1 MKRYFIYIIM
11 VVAALFVGCTTEDVN
26 SIPDM
31 VDAGDIEVTFSVNGE
46 EVSRYGETLGNL
58 DLSSVSHTIVVDV
71 TLNNDGVYWTPV
83 SNKEWCQIVE
93 ETHRGSGSFTIVI
106 NANDS
111 FDARETATIKFVAG
125 EFEEKMLTV
134 DHNGNVFVIEQVY
147 AVSTKAAGS
156 ITTQVKTFD
165 TAEAWSFECDAW
177 ITATKGAVT
186 TSAEGETITE
196 FIITWE
202 ANADASRYGEVKLI
216 KDGKNYADG
225 WINIWQYGTELTYD
239 AEGAD
244 GNILLAAEEPAPLEL
259 RVPKQTIKEIGYAV
273 DNNIVMPSWVT
284 YTTQENSDNTVSYML
299 QFADNPS
306 DAELIRETKLVLSM
320 LSGSHNVNLPRI
332 NQSYYAKP
340 NQGLITGPGLA
351 LFAKRWNEGGVAAVS
366 QWCVNGVPTITS
378 DIDLI
383 DIEWVSIGTAEHP
396 WTGEFNGNGKKL
408 VNLKSSQPLFGVCKD
423 ATIKNIVFDE
433 TSKINVGGD
442 YEEICYLAPLAATL
456 ENSIVENC
464 TNNATVS
471 FEAKSKSN
479 ESSSFV
485 AGLVGK
491 IDATSK
497 ISNCTNIGTV
507 NVINS
512 STTTSSDGNFYV
524 GGLVAYNEGI
534 VEDGFN
540 NGSIEGS
547 AQVTKTYLGGIAGYT
562 ESGAI
567 IRNNLNAGAVKYGAA
582 RGSNVSLHGYV
593 GGIVGIANGEISG
606 NTNEGDITSTST
618 VQELYLGGVTGYI
631 LDPAIKIENNV
642 QANASDLEVKG
653 KGVYAYVGGLAGYV
667 DEETTVSF
675 DFSKDSGTFAGTI
688 NVGKS
693 EAVSSAFTAA
703 GGIIG
708 YSYSPISIANALY
721 NGTITVDIT
730 ENTTG
735 DHIAVGA
742 IIGWAESG
750 LTLTEST
757 NVGKID
763 IPKTTSIPKTK
774 MSYGGLVGLVKTNAT
789 ITGCTNTMNVE
800 FGANTPSKSNGVP
813 CHMGGIVGRI
823 FSGKAVIENC
833 HNKGYITNRFYN
845 NNTFYDLDLGTVGTM
860 NSTGGIL
867 GSYGYKVSK
876 TSSDSCLIKDC
887 TNTHPTRT
895 YRACVGGIVGY
906 IRNGEVENC
915 TYLNGRMNDS
925 GFCNSYGGGIVGVCE
940 SCTVNNCTATA
951 DINSSTGG
959 SGYPRCGGIVAW
971 ARKSTISNCS
981 FYGNLTYTA
990 NGTYDD
996 FCGGILAL
1004 AEDDE
1009 CVVKDSRYG
1018 GSVQGVT
1025 VSANNCADYAVGVAS
1040 LGKFESAPTVSNI
1053 SYWNGK

>member
-11 VVAALFVGCTTEDVN
+11 VVTALFVGCTTEDVN

-31 VDAGDIEVTFSVNGE
+31 VEVGDIEVTFSVNGE
-46 EVSRYGETLGNL
+46 VVSRYGEEMEMGTL

-71 TLNNDGVYWTPV
+71 ALNNNGVYWTPV
-83 SNKEWCQIVE
+83 SNKAWCQIVE
-93 ETHRGSGSFTIVI
+93 ETHRGSGSFTLVI

-125 EFEEKMLTV
+125 EFEEKMLKV

-147 AVSTKAAGS
+147 AASTKAAGS
-156 ITTQVKTFD
+156 VTTMVKTFD
-165 TAEAWSFECDAW
+165 TGEAWTLECDSW
-177 ITATKGAVT
+177 ITATKGNVT
-186 TSAEGETITE
+186 TNAEGETLTE
-196 FIITWE
+196 VTITWE
-202 ANADASRYGEVKLI
+202 ENSSSSRYGEVKFV

-225 WINIWQYGTELTYD
+225 WFNIWQFGTELTYD
-239 AEGAD
+239 DEGV
-244 GNILLAAEEPAPLEL
+244 NILLAAEEPAPLEL

-320 LSGSHNVNLPRI
+320 LSGSHNVNLPHI
-332 NQSYYAKP
+332 NQRYYAKP

-383 DIEWVSIGTAEHP
+383 DIEWVSIGTEEYP
-396 WTGEFNGNGKKL
+396 FNVEFNGNGKKL
-408 VNLKSSQPLFGVCKD
+408 MNFTSSQPLFGKCKD

-433 TSKINVGGD
+433 TSKIKVGGD

-456 ENSIVENC
+456 ENSTVENC

-471 FEAKSKSN
+471 FEAKSKSSVC
-479 ESSSFV
+479 SSYV

-497 ISNCTNIGTV
+497 VSLCTNIGTV
-507 NVINS
+507 SVVNS

-547 AQVTKTYLGGIAGYT
+547 AQVTKTYIGGIAGYT

-667 DEETTVSF
+667 DEETSVSF
-675 DFSKDSGTFAGTI
+675 DFSKDSGTFAGSI
-688 NVGKS
+688 DVGKS
-693 EAVSSAFTAA
+693 EAVSST
-703 GGIIG
+703 
-708 YSYSPISIANALY
+708 
-721 NGTITVDIT
+721 
-730 ENTTG
+730 
-735 DHIAVGA
+735 
-742 IIGWAESG
+742 
-750 LTLTEST
+750 
-757 NVGKID
+757 
-763 IPKTTSIPKTK
+763 
-774 MSYGGLVGLVKTNAT
+774 
-789 ITGCTNTMNVE
+789 
-800 FGANTPSKSNGVP
+800 
-813 CHMGGIVGRI
+813 
-823 FSGKAVIENC
+823 
-833 HNKGYITNRFYN
+833 
-845 NNTFYDLDLGTVGTM
+845 
-860 NSTGGIL
+860 
-867 GSYGYKVSK
+867 
-876 TSSDSCLIKDC
+876 
-887 TNTHPTRT
+887 
-895 YRACVGGIVGY
+895 
-906 IRNGEVENC
+906 
-915 TYLNGRMNDS
+915 
-925 GFCNSYGGGIVGVCE
+925 
-940 SCTVNNCTATA
+940 
-951 DINSSTGG
+951 
-959 SGYPRCGGIVAW
+959 
-971 ARKSTISNCS
+971 
-981 FYGNLTYTA
+981 
-990 NGTYDD
+990 
-996 FCGGILAL
+996 
-1004 AEDDE
+1004 
-1009 CVVKDSRYG
+1009 
-1018 GSVQGVT
+1018 
-1025 VSANNCADYAVGVAS
+1025 
-1040 LGKFESAPTVSNI
+1040 
-1053 SYWNGK
+1053 